1 MLLIEAPRFINQ
13 KEDSFWTTNINK
25 YNRFKTFVQ
34 TKMPEIYN
42 IKVATRYQFNH
53 SKYYR
58 HHKNKINNE
67 TTLIAPSKILTS
79 RIKQR
84 CLKLSRKKFKN
95 L

>member
-1 MLLIEAPRFINQ
+1 MLVVEAPRFINQ

-25 YNRFKTFVQ
+25 YNRYKTFAQ

-58 HHKNKINNE
+58 HYKNKINNE
-67 TTLIAPSKILTS
+67 TTLNAPSEFLIS
-79 RIKQR
+79 RVRQR
-84 CLKLSRKKFKN
+84 CLKFTREELKN